1 MSLSGDFSTHQNR
14 RIRPAV
20 QNSDKNRLWKKLP
33 FLEIT
38 KIWYD
43 KIRFLNSGGEKLRGL
58 RWDYDLQE
66 RIYQFIVYFV
76 SENLYSPTI
85 REICDGVGKNSTAT
99 ISLYLEELEDIG
111 RIILGHGPRT
121 IKLVGFKVVE
131 ECEH

>member
-1 MSLSGDFSTHQNR
+1 MSLSGDFSTHRNR
-14 RIRPAV
+14 RIRPSV
-20 QNSDKNRLWKKLP
+20 PNSDKKRFWEKLP

-43 KIRFLNSGGEKLRGL
+43 GSRF
-58 RWDYDLQE
+58 
-66 RIYQFIVYFV
+66 YQFIVYFV

>member
-1 MSLSGDFSTHQNR
+1 MTCRREFINLSCT
-14 RIRPAV
+14 
-20 QNSDKNRLWKKLP
+20 L
-33 FLEIT
+33 
-38 KIWYD
+38 
-43 KIRFLNSGGEKLRGL
+43 FLN
-58 RWDYDLQE
+58 
-66 RIYQFIVYFV
+66 
-76 SENLYSPTI
+76 SPTI

>member
-1 MSLSGDFSTHQNR
+1 M
-14 RIRPAV
+14 
-20 QNSDKNRLWKKLP
+20 
-33 FLEIT
+33 
-38 KIWYD
+38 
-43 KIRFLNSGGEKLRGL
+43 RGL

-131 ECEH
+131 ECEP